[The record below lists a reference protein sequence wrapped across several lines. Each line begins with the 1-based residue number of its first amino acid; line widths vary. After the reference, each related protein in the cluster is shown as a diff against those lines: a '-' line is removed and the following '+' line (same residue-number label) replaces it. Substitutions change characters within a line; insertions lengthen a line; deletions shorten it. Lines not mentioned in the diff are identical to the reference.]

1 MGEGPLRHQQSSWIY
16 DLRQPR
22 RGSRHNEDE
31 PQTGAE
37 EIARDRTESQA
48 GKEQVVISEQEQ
60 RNLLTQI

>member
-1 MGEGPLRHQQSSWIY
+1 MGEGPLRHKQSGWIC

-22 RGSRHNEDE
+22 RGLRHNEDE
-31 PQTGAE
+31 PQTSAE
-37 EIARDRTESQA
+37 EIASDKTESQA